1 MKHLIPVVLS
11 VLVLLPLNAA
21 AGLNVFSC
29 EPEWAALV
37 KELAG
42 DHAEVFAATTAE
54 QDPHHIQARPSLI
67 ARMRRADLVVC
78 TGAELEIGWLPVLLR
93 RGGNPRVQPGGDGYF
108 EAATYVPMLEVP
120 QRLDRAEGD
129 VHAKGN
135 PHIQLD
141 PRNIARIAPALS
153 ERLAKVDPAN
163 AGDYRKRLEDFSQR
177 WQRALQRWDTEAASL
192 KGMPIVV
199 HHKSWAYLNQWLGL
213 KEIGTLEPKPGVPP
227 SSSHLAELLE
237 TLKVTPAKAVIRAPY
252 QDPRASEWL
261 SKQVPGLAMIEM
273 PFTVG
278 GNAQATDLFGLFDSS
293 VALLKGAQP

>member
-1 MKHLIPVVLS
+1 MTRYLLS
-11 VLVLLPLNAA
+11 VLFGLLLLPLNAA
-21 AGLNVFSC
+21 AAMQVFSC
-29 EPEWAALV
+29 EPEWGALV
-37 KELAG
+37 TELAG
-42 DHAEVFAATTAE
+42 DHAEVFSATTAQ
-54 QDPHHIQARPSLI
+54 QDPHYIQARPSLI

-78 TGAELEIGWLPVLLR
+78 TGAELEIGWLPVLMA
-93 RGGNPRVQPGGDGYF
+93 RGGNPRVKPGTDGYF
-108 EAATYVPMLEVP
+108 EAANFVPMLEVP

-129 VHAKGN
+129 VHPKGN

-177 WQRALQRWDTEAASL
+177 WQSALERWDAEAKSL

-252 QDPRASEWL
+252 QDPRPSEWL
-261 SKQVPGLAMIEM
+261 SKQVPGMVMIEM

-293 VALLKGAQP
+293 IALLKGAQP

>member
-1 MKHLIPVVLS
+1 MTRYLLS
-11 VLVLLPLNAA
+11 VLFVLFLLPLNAA
-21 AGLNVFSC
+21 ADLRVFSC
-29 EPEWAALV
+29 EPEWGALV
-37 KELAG
+37 TELAG
-42 DHAEVFAATTAE
+42 DHARVFTATTAQ

-67 ARMRRADLVVC
+67 AQMRRADLVVC
-78 TGAELEIGWLPVLLR
+78 TGAELEIGWLPVLMA
-93 RGGNPRVQPGGDGYF
+93 RGGNPRVKPGTDGYF
-108 EAATYVPMLEVP
+108 EAAAFVPMLEVP

-153 ERLAKVDPAN
+153 ERMAKLDPAN
-163 AGDYRKRLEDFSQR
+163 AADYRKRLEDFNQR
-177 WQRALQRWDTEAASL
+177 WQNALQRWDSEAESL

-237 TLKVTPAKAVIRAPY
+237 TLKATPAKAVIRAPY

-261 SKQVPGLAMIEM
+261 IKQVPGLVMIEM

-293 VALLKGAQP
+293 IALLKGTQP

>member
-1 MKHLIPVVLS
+1 MTRNLLS
-11 VLVLLPLNAA
+11 VLFGLLLLPLNAA
-21 AGLNVFSC
+21 ADLRVFSC
-29 EPEWAALV
+29 EPEWTSLV
-37 KELAG
+37 TELAG
-42 DHAEVFAATTAE
+42 EHSEVFTATTAQ
-54 QDPHHIQARPSLI
+54 QDPHYIQARPSLI
-67 ARMRRADLVVC
+67 AQMRRADLVVC
-78 TGAELEIGWLPVLLR
+78 TGAELEIGWLPVLMA
-93 RGGNPRVQPGGDGYF
+93 RGGNPRVKPGTDGYF
-108 EAATYVPMLEVP
+108 EAANFVPMLEVP

-129 VHAKGN
+129 VHPNGN

-153 ERLAKVDPAN
+153 ERLAKLDPAN
-163 AGDYRKRLEDFSQR
+163 AGDYRKRLEDFNRR
-177 WQRALQRWDTEAASL
+177 WQNALQRWDTEAASL
-192 KGMPIVV
+192 RGMPIVV

-252 QDPRASEWL
+252 QDRRASEWL
-261 SKQVPGLAMIEM
+261 IKQVPGLVMIEM

-293 VALLKGAQP
+293 IALLKGAQP

>member
-1 MKHLIPVVLS
+1 MTRYLLS
-11 VLVLLPLNAA
+11 VLFVLLLLPLNAA
-21 AGLNVFSC
+21 ADLRVFSC
-29 EPEWAALV
+29 EPEWGALV
-37 KELAG
+37 TELAG
-42 DHAEVFAATTAE
+42 DHARVFTATTAQ

-67 ARMRRADLVVC
+67 AQMRRADLVVC
-78 TGAELEIGWLPVLLR
+78 TGAELEIGWLPVLMA
-93 RGGNPRVQPGGDGYF
+93 RGGNPRVKPGTDGYF
-108 EAATYVPMLEVP
+108 EAAAFVPMLEVP

-153 ERLAKVDPAN
+153 ERMAKLDPAN
-163 AGDYRKRLEDFSQR
+163 AADYRKRLEDFNQR
-177 WQRALQRWDTEAASL
+177 WQNALQRWDSEAESL

-237 TLKVTPAKAVIRAPY
+237 TLKATPAKAVIRAPY

-261 SKQVPGLAMIEM
+261 IKQVPGLVMIEM

-293 VALLKGAQP
+293 IALLKGAQP